1 MSAQDYVFRP
11 VLLSRVEF
19 KFNTYLNGTSVVK
32 ALQNL
37 KYKGGN
43 TRTGAGLKFLADK
56 FFNPASSREV
66 PKVRPLVLSLHVKWH
81 IWALEPFIQAFACLN
96 LWMEEFWSMFRSW
109 FLAFQIT
116 ILITDGKSQDN
127 VEDPAQKLRSQGVYI
142 FAIGRCSFFYN
153 SSLDRTNI
161 LPGYLLCLF
170 RCKECRHIWVGSN
183 RLPAQH
189 RFHSFCWGV

>member
-43 TRTGAGLKFLADK
+43 TRTGAGLKFMADN

-66 PKVRPLVLSLHVKWH
+66 PKV
-81 IWALEPFIQAFACLN
+81 
-96 LWMEEFWSMFRSW
+96 
-109 FLAFQIT
+109 
-116 ILITDGKSQDN
+116 
-127 VEDPAQKLRSQGVYI
+127 
-142 FAIGRCSFFYN
+142 
-153 SSLDRTNI
+153 
-161 LPGYLLCLF
+161 
-170 RCKECRHIWVGSN
+170 
-183 RLPAQH
+183 
-189 RFHSFCWGV
+189 